1 MIMEDLQP
9 LDNCEIFRQIRN
21 AFTNYHNQK
30 KKLQSFVYFSGK
42 SQLRVLSPSSSHPE
56 SVSL

>member
-1 MIMEDLQP
+1 MEDLQP
-9 LDNCEIFRQIRN
+9 LDNCEIFQQIRN
-21 AFTNYHNQK
+21 AFTSYHNQK

-42 SQLRVLSPSSSHPE
+42 SQLRVISLSLSHLCL